1 MDKRIKP
8 MDELTDEQKTVIAE
22 AQKNFSDLKN
32 SNVVFTDAHMDLLFG
47 QARSMNGWQDKEVSD
62 DMVKSLYELDKM
74 GPTSTNGCPGRCI
87 FIKSQEQ
94 KEKLEPALLPN
105 NVPKVMSAPVIAIIG
120 YDLDFSDHMTKLFP
134 HMDVTPMYKGNDEMN
149 VSTAFRNSSLQGAY
163 LMMVARAMGL
173 DCGPMSGFNNQ
184 LVDETFFLDTN
195 IKSNFLCC
203 IGYGDST
210 KIFQR
215 LPRLDFD
222 EVCKII

>member
-1 MDKRIKP
+1 MT
-8 MDELTDEQKTVIAE
+8 ELTNEQEKAIAD
-22 AQKNFSDLKN
+22 AQATFEDIKNTSEPLNEKQL
-32 SNVVFTDAHMDLLFG
+32 DLLFG
-47 QARSMNGWQDKEVSD
+47 KARSMNGWQDKEVPD
-62 DMVKSLYELDKM
+62 DMIKSLYELTKM
-74 GPTSTNGCPGRCI
+74 GPTSTNCCPGRFV
-87 FIKSQEQ
+87 FIKSQEE

-105 NVPKVMSAPVIAIIG
+105 NVPKVMSAPVVAIIG

-134 HMDVTPMYKGNDEMN
+134 HMDVAPMYKGNDEMN

-163 LMMVARAMGL
+163 LIMVARAMGL

-184 LVDETFFLDTN
+184 LVDETFFSDAN

-203 IGYGDST
+203 IGYGDSS

-215 LPRLDFD
+215 LPRLDFN

>member
-1 MDKRIKP
+1 MT
-8 MDELTDEQKTVIAE
+8 ELTNEQKKAIAD
-22 AQKNFSDLKN
+22 AQATFEDIKNTSEPLNEKQL
-32 SNVVFTDAHMDLLFG
+32 DLLFG
-47 QARSMNGWQDKEVSD
+47 QARSMNGWLSKEVSD
-62 DMVKSLYELDKM
+62 DMVKSLYELTKM
-74 GPTSTNGCPGRCI
+74 GPTSTNCCPGRFV
-87 FIKSQEQ
+87 FIRSKEE

-120 YDLDFSDHMTKLFP
+120 YDLDFSDHMKKLFP
-134 HMDVTPMYKGNDEMN
+134 HMDVAPMYKGNDEMN

-184 LVDETFFLDTN
+184 LVDETFFSDTN

-203 IGYGDST
+203 IGYGDSS

-215 LPRLDFD
+215 LPRLDFN

>member
-1 MDKRIKP
+1 MI
-8 MDELTDEQKTVIAE
+8 ELTDEQKNAVAK
-22 AQKNFSDLKN
+22 AQSTFTDLKDN
-32 SNVVFTDAHMDLLFG
+32 SDPLSDKQLALLFG
-47 QARSMNGWQDKEVSD
+47 EARSMNGWQDKEVSN
-62 DMVKSLYELDKM
+62 DMVKSIYELTKM
-74 GPTSTNGCPGRCI
+74 GPTSTNCCPARFK
-87 FIKSQEQ
+87 FIKSDDQ
-94 KEKLEPALLPN
+94 KQLLKEALLPN
-105 NVPKVMSAPVIAIIG
+105 NVDKVMSAPVIAIIG
-120 YDLDFSDHMTKLFP
+120 YDLDFSDNMSKLFP
-134 HMDVTPMYKGNDEMN
+134 HMDVAPMYKGNDEMN

-184 LVDETFFLDTN
+184 LVDETFFSDTN

-203 IGYGDST
+203 IGYGDSS